1 MQAGAT
7 QWRGDWGAE
16 VRGWFLNYVLK
27 AKQSFTRETKGR
39 GETQQGQKDMQKQT
53 GRKWPWRRVFREFA
67 RMTGDQGI

>member
-16 VRGWFLNYVLK
+16 VRGYFLNYVLK

-39 GETQQGQKDMQKQT
+39 GETNQG
-53 GRKWPWRRVFREFA
+53 
-67 RMTGDQGI
+67 